1 MAANNNIFKMSNAG
15 GFKSLNRYY
24 DMLAGNTVWNPWE
37 PAGAYES
44 IVALNFASA
53 AAGFDFV
60 NIPQTYQHL
69 ELRFMAYSTLS
80 ASVDNLAMYANND
93 TSSVYSTH
101 SLSGN
106 GSTTTSNA
114 FTTQPRIYLPSL
126 LSANTTAQYTVGI
139 IQILDYTSTSKFK
152 TTRTLHGYDANGSGI
167 VGLSSGLYQSTNAI
181 TRFSGGTSANI
192 AAGSQFALY
201 GIKG

>member
-1 MAANNNIFKMSNAG
+1 MSNAG
-15 GFKSLNRYY
+15 GMSTITRYT
-24 DMLAGNTVWNPWE
+24 DMLAGNAAFVDTD
-37 PAGAYES
+37 YES
-44 IVALNFASA
+44 IATINFATA
-53 AAGFDFV
+53 AAGFDFQ

-69 ELRFMAYSTLS
+69 EIRFMAYSTLS

-93 TSSVYSTH
+93 TSNVYSTH
-101 SLSGN
+101 SLFGN
-106 GSTTTSNA
+106 GSSVTSNN

-126 LSANTTAQYTVGI
+126 LSAATSAQYTVGI
-139 IQILDYTSTSKFK
+139 IQILDYTSTNKFK

-167 VGLSSGLYQSTNAI
+167 VGLSSGSFQSTGAI

-192 AAGSQFALY
+192 VAGSTFALY